1 MNKPKHHIL
10 ICTSSR
16 IKGEPVGA
24 CTRRNSP
31 DLIQYIESEITD
43 RALDGIL
50 VTNTGCLKVCDDG
63 PVMVIYP
70 EGHWYG
76 KLDEAAIDAILDAL
90 EDGQAAEELLL

>member
-24 CTRRNSP
+24 CTRRDSSE
-31 DLIQYIESEITD
+31 LIEYIEGEITD
-43 RALDGIL
+43 RGMEDIL
-50 VTNTGCLKVCDDG
+50 VSNTGCLKVCDDG

-70 EGHWYG
+70 EGWWYG

-90 EDGQAAEELLL
+90 ESGKTAESLLL

>member
-16 IKGEPVGA
+16 IAGDPVGA
-24 CTRRNSP
+24 CTRRNSSE
-31 DLIQYIESEITD
+31 LIQYIESEITD